1 VADIINSSN
10 NLRIFEEI
18 VINLCVTIVFGY
30 FQNENAL
37 LQHFYGIMEEKKSR
51 DPKLSTN
58 ILIME
63 LLTVLN
69 KKKMSLEARYSFLF
83 ELS

>member
-1 VADIINSSN
+1 M
-10 NLRIFEEI
+10 NLY
-18 VINLCVTIVFGY
+18 VTIVFGY

-37 LQHFYGIMEEKKSR
+37 LQHFYGIMEEKQAR

-63 LLTVLN
+63 LLTILN
-69 KKKMSLEARYSFLF
+69 KNKLSLEARYSF
-83 ELS
+83 

>member
-1 VADIINSSN
+1 M
-10 NLRIFEEI
+10 NLY
-18 VINLCVTIVFGY
+18 VTIAFGY

-37 LQHFYGIMEEKKSR
+37 LQYFYGIMEEKKSR

-63 LLTVLN
+63 LLTILN
-69 KKKMSLEARYSFLF
+69 KNKLSLEARYSF
-83 ELS
+83 